1 MGHLLKA
8 CQTYKSRDMRQDN
21 AFLLTDSSIVKEP
34 PLLSKNHFKSE
45 DIIYAITL
53 VLIFSRVSIVEKNEF
68 QNRVFLFSNFLGA
81 AILNNCDV
89 SWLPFC
95 Y

>member
-1 MGHLLKA
+1 MGPLLKA

-45 DIIYAITL
+45 DIIVVITL
-53 VLIFSRVSIVEKNEF
+53 VLILFFRRVSIVEKNEF
-68 QNRVFLFSNFLGA
+68 QNRVFLFQISRA
-81 AILNNCDV
+81 PP
-89 SWLPFC
+89 S
-95 Y
+95 